1 MTTKI
6 DHRRQEV
13 QQIVKNACD
22 QLNQEGVDAR
32 NYVEQLAW
40 LFFLKAFDEAEARR
54 EQEAVFDDKGFE
66 RRLAGDYA
74 WSSWAKDT
82 DHPDQMLEFVSGK
95 LWTKLTSP
103 DPKKGLGNDPM
114 AQRFRRI
121 FENVRNYCG
130 RTLHADGTLN
140 HASCWGRPTL
150 WSTLCYA
157 FGLSVLGRY
166 HVLFDPET
174 MRTWKRDSVREVD
187 IISGCLLLIPR
198 TLWDALGGFDPAFD
212 MYAEDFD
219 LCLRARDMGVRC
231 VLCPEG
237 EIIHYGSA
245 SECVKADQLVRQMKA
260 KTRLMRKHWGR
271 LSSALGG
278 VLLRMRVAT
287 RGYVGVIPFAAN
299 ERRTGAAQA
308 WREAWRR
315 RREWLEL

>member
-1 MTTKI
+1 MSCSSKEDQEPTPDVSVLIISYNTKDLTI
-6 DHRRQEV
+6 ACLQSLYTETALARFEV
-13 QQIVKNACD
+13 IVVDNASSD
-22 QLNQEGVDAR
+22 GSARAIGERFPDVRLVEPGANLGFAKANNLAAKSARGRYLLLLNPDTVVLQGAVDTLVAFA
-32 NYVEQLAW
+32 EE
-40 LFFLKAFDEAEARR
+40 LKAPAI
-54 EQEAVFDDKGFE
+54 VG
-66 RRLAGDYA
+66 
-74 WSSWAKDT
+74 
-82 DHPDQMLEFVSGK
+82 
-95 LWTKLTSP
+95 
-103 DPKKGLGNDPM
+103 
-114 AQRFRRI
+114 
-121 FENVRNYCG
+121 G

-245 SECVKADQLVRQMKA
+245 SESVKADQLVRQMKA

-287 RGYVGVIPFAAN
+287 RGYVGVIPLAAN
-299 ERRTGAAQA
+299 ERRKAAAQA
-308 WREAWRR
+308 WREAWHR

>member
-1 MTTKI
+1 MSCSSKEDQEPTPDVSVLIISYNTKDLTI
-6 DHRRQEV
+6 ACLESLYAETALARFEV
-13 QQIVKNACD
+13 IVVDNASSD
-22 QLNQEGVDAR
+22 GSARAIGERFPDVRLVEPGANLGFAKANNLAAKSARGRYLLLLNPDTVVLQGAVDTLVAFA
-32 NYVEQLAW
+32 EE
-40 LFFLKAFDEAEARR
+40 LKAPAI
-54 EQEAVFDDKGFE
+54 VG
-66 RRLAGDYA
+66 
-74 WSSWAKDT
+74 
-82 DHPDQMLEFVSGK
+82 
-95 LWTKLTSP
+95 
-103 DPKKGLGNDPM
+103 
-114 AQRFRRI
+114 
-121 FENVRNYCG
+121 G
-130 RTLHADGTLN
+130 RTLHTDGTLN

>member
-1 MTTKI
+1 MSCSSKEDQEPTPDVSVLIISYNTKDLTI
-6 DHRRQEV
+6 ACLESLYAETALARFEV
-13 QQIVKNACD
+13 IVVDNASSD
-22 QLNQEGVDAR
+22 GSARAIGERFPDVRLVEPGANLGFAKANNLAAKSARGRYLLLLNPDTVVLHGAVDTLVAFA
-32 NYVEQLAW
+32 EE
-40 LFFLKAFDEAEARR
+40 LKAPAI
-54 EQEAVFDDKGFE
+54 VG
-66 RRLAGDYA
+66 
-74 WSSWAKDT
+74 
-82 DHPDQMLEFVSGK
+82 
-95 LWTKLTSP
+95 
-103 DPKKGLGNDPM
+103 
-114 AQRFRRI
+114 
-121 FENVRNYCG
+121 G

-308 WREAWRR
+308 WREAWHR